1 MTVTQP
7 DTRTAMLDA
16 VTRVLAR
23 KGLAGVT
30 VRAVAEEAGVAIGS
44 MNYHFDGKDSLIAAA
59 LERVGAQDAELVAR
73 GGPNADPVAHLLE
86 ALARVVDDP
95 WLEPGYL
102 GLRLQLWSLAPVDPV
117 YAEINHRAQ
126 VGYRNGLRELIADAV
141 PTLDDDELDRRAA
154 DVLIVQNG
162 MWLTSILI
170 PDRATIERGVRRCE
184 AIALA
189 PA

>member
-1 MTVTQP
+1 MTVIET
-7 DTRTAMLDA
+7 DTRTAILDA

-30 VRAVAEEAGVAIGS
+30 VRAVAHEAGVAVGL
-44 MNYHFDGKDSLIAAA
+44 MNYHFDGKNGLIAAA
-59 LERVGAQDAELVAR
+59 LERVGAQDAELVAPA
-73 GGPNADPVAHLLE
+73 GPDDEPVAHLLD
-86 ALARVVDDP
+86 ALRRVVDDP
-95 WLEPGYL
+95 WLEPAYL
-102 GLRLQLWSLAPVDPV
+102 GLRLQLWSLAPVDAV

-126 VGYRNGLRELIADAV
+126 VGYRNGLRQLIADAM
-141 PTLDDDELDRRAA
+141 PELDDEELERRAA

-170 PDRATIERGVRRCE
+170 PDRATIERGVRHCE